1 MEKNYKY
8 SSNHG
13 FDLDVTIGKFAEQAN
28 GECYIRSGDTSLLV
42 TAVASEKPREGIDFF
57 PLICDFQEKLYAVGK
72 IPGGFLKREGKASD
86 EATLIS
92 RQMDRPLR
100 PLFPENYYND
110 VQVIATVLSMD
121 EDNKPDCLSTIG
133 ASIALGISDIP
144 FNGPVAAVSVGF
156 VDGNFIINPNEEQR
170 EKSLL
175 DLTVAGSK
183 DAINMVEAGA
193 NELTEDQML
202 EAMLLAHE
210 EIGHICEFTQLII
223 DEIGKEKNLVEVI
236 VPSELEEKIIAEFSE
251 DIKGSIRTTDKMER
265 GEAMF
270 NIEEAAKERFLEEYP
285 DSEDEIHR
293 VIDDIMKKEV
303 RRMISIDKI
312 RPDGREMKEIRPL
325 SAEVGTLPRVHGS
338 GLFKRGQTQVLSVVT
353 LGSTADVQIIDGLN
367 RKEIQKRYMHQY
379 NFPPFSVG
387 DVKPLRAPGRRE
399 IGHGHLA
406 ERALIPVLPDPS
418 EFPYTIRVVSE
429 VLSSNGSSSQAS
441 ICGSTLSLMDAGV
454 PIKKPVA
461 GIAMGLIK
469 EEDSISI
476 LTDIQGLEDHLGD
489 MDFKVAGTRDGITA
503 LQMDMKISGIT
514 REVLEESLDNA
525 KEARMQILD
534 LIDKTIESPREDIS
548 DFAPRLFTID
558 IDPEKVRDV
567 IGSGG
572 KTINKIIDETG
583 VTIETEDDGH
593 ITVASVDGESG
604 KRAIEMIKSIVTDP
618 KAGDVY
624 TGKVTRIMNFG
635 AFVEIAIG
643 KEGLL
648 HISQIDHKR
657 VEKVEDILNVGDEVT
672 VKVTEIDRQG
682 RINLSRKA
690 LLEKPEGSE
699 SDDKDDHRQRR
710 DNKRRNDKSEAWPA
724 DEDPRNLNN

>member
-1 MEKNYKY
+1 MVKNYKY
-8 SSNHG
+8 SSKNG
-13 FDLDVTIGKFAEQAN
+13 KDFEVTIGKFAEQAN
-28 GECYIRSGDTSLLV
+28 GECYIKSGDTSLLV

-110 VQVIATVLSMD
+110 VQIIATVLSMD
-121 EDNKPDCLSTIG
+121 EDHLPDPLTTIG

-144 FNGPVAAVSVGF
+144 FDGPVGACMVGK
-156 VDGNFIINPNEEQR
+156 VDGKLIINPSKEES
-170 EKSLL
+170 EKSDLN
-175 DLTVAGSK
+175 LTVAGK
-183 DAINMVEAGA
+183 KGAINMVEAGA
-193 NELTEDQML
+193 NELAEEDML
-202 EAMLLAHE
+202 EAMLFALD
-210 EIGHICEFTQLII
+210 EIGEISDFIQGII
-223 DEIGKEKNLVEVI
+223 DDIGKEKILVEEAI
-236 VPSELEEKIIAEFSE
+236 ESDLDRLISAEFEE
-251 DIKGSIRTTDKMER
+251 DIKNSIRTTDKTER
-265 GEAMF
+265 EDNIF
-270 NIEEAAKERFLEEYP
+270 RIEEEAKEKYLENYP
-285 DSEDEIHR
+285 ESEDEIHR
-293 VIDDIMKKEV
+293 RIDAIMKKEV

-312 RPDGREMKEIRPL
+312 RPDGRDLTEIRPL
-325 SAEVGTLPRVHGS
+325 SAEAGLLPRVHGS
-338 GLFKRGQTQVLSVVT
+338 GLFQRGQTQVLSVVT
-353 LGSTADVQIIDGLN
+353 LGSPADVQIIDGLN
-367 RKEIQKRYMHQY
+367 KEEIKKRYIHQY

-387 DVKPLRAPGRRE
+387 DIRPLRGPGRRE
-399 IGHGHLA
+399 IGHGRLA
-406 ERALIPVLPDPS
+406 ERALIPVLPEESD
-418 EFPYTIRVVSE
+418 FPYTIRVVSE

-469 EEDSISI
+469 EDDSISI

-503 LQMDMKISGIT
+503 LQMDMKISGISK
-514 REVLEESLDNA
+514 EVLEESLADA
-525 KEARMQILD
+525 HSARMRILD
-534 LIDKTIESPREDIS
+534 VIESAIDKPRDDIS
-548 DFAPRLFTID
+548 KYAPRLYTID

-572 KTINKIIDETG
+572 KNINRIIDATG
-583 VTIETEDDGH
+583 VKIETEDDGH
-593 ITVASVDGESG
+593 ITVSSDDGESG
-604 KRAIEMIKSIVTDP
+604 KKAIEMIKAIVTDP
-618 KAGDVY
+618 KPGDVY
-624 TGKVTRIMNFG
+624 TGKVVRIMNFG
-635 AFVEIAIG
+635 AFIEIAIG

-657 VEKVEDILNVGDEVT
+657 IDKVEDVLSVGDEVK

-690 LLEKPEGSE
+690 LLKKP
-699 SDDKDDHRQRR
+699 
-710 DNKRRNDKSEAWPA
+710 EAWPV
-724 DEDPRNLNN
+724 DESPYKENRRSKRNHD

>member
-1 MEKNYKY
+1 MVKTYKY
-8 SSNHG
+8 TSKLG
-13 FDLDVTIGKFAEQAN
+13 KDFEVTIGKFAEQAN
-28 GECYIRSGDTSLLV
+28 GECYIRSGDTSMLV

-72 IPGGFLKREGKASD
+72 IPGGFLRREGKSSD

-110 VQVIATVLSMD
+110 VQIIATVLSMD
-121 EDNKPDCLSTIG
+121 EDNLPDPLTTIG

-144 FNGPVAAVSVGF
+144 FDGPVGACMVGK
-156 VDGNFIINPNEEQR
+156 VGDKLIINPNKEER
-170 EKSLL
+170 EKSTLE
-175 DLTVAGSK
+175 LTVAGK
-183 DAINMVEAGA
+183 KGAINMVEAGA
-193 NELTEDQML
+193 NELSESDML
-202 EAMLLAHE
+202 EAMLLALE
-210 EIGHICEFTQLII
+210 EIGHISDFIQSII
-223 DEIGKEKNLVEVI
+223 DDIGKEKAEV
-236 VPSELEEKIIAEFSE
+236 SEIEETDLDRKISE
-251 DIKGSIRTTDKMER
+251 DFEQDIKDSIRTTDKTER
-265 GEAMF
+265 EDNIF
-270 NIEEAAKERFLEEYP
+270 RIEEEAKAKYLEEYP
-285 DSEDEIHR
+285 ESEDEIHR
-293 VIDDIMKKEV
+293 RIDNIMKKEV

-312 RPDGREMKEIRPL
+312 RPDGRDLTEIRPL
-325 SAEVGTLPRVHGS
+325 SAEAGLLPRVHGS

-353 LGSTADVQIIDGLN
+353 LGSPADVQIIDGLN
-367 RKEIQKRYMHQY
+367 REEITKRYMHQY
-379 NFPPFSVG
+379 NFPPFCVG
-387 DVKPLRAPGRRE
+387 DVRPLRGPGRRE
-399 IGHGHLA
+399 IGHGRLA
-406 ERALIPVLPDPS
+406 ERALVPVLPDES

-469 EEDSISI
+469 EDDSISI

-514 REVLEESLDNA
+514 REVLEKSLADA
-525 KEARMQILD
+525 HDARMRILD
-534 LIDKTIESPREDIS
+534 VIETAIKSPRADIS
-548 DFAPRLFTID
+548 DYAPRLYTID

-572 KTINKIIDETG
+572 KTINKIIDATG
-583 VTIETEDDGH
+583 VKIETEDDGH
-593 ITVASVDGESG
+593 ITVASDNGESG
-604 KRAIEMIKSIVTDP
+604 KKAIEMIKAIVTDP
-618 KAGDVY
+618 KPGDIY
-624 TGKVTRIMNFG
+624 TGKVVRIMNFG

-648 HISQIDHKR
+648 HISQIDHHR
-657 VEKVEDILNVGDEVT
+657 VEKVEDVLSVGDEVK

-690 LLEKPEGSE
+690 LLEKPE
-699 SDDKDDHRQRR
+699 
-710 DNKRRNDKSEAWPA
+710 AWPV
-724 DEDPRNLNN
+724 DESPYKKNKDK

>member
-1 MEKNYKY
+1 MVKTYKY
-8 SSNHG
+8 TSKLG
-13 FDLDVTIGKFAEQAN
+13 KDFEVTIGKFAEQAN
-28 GECYIRSGDTSLLV
+28 GECYIRSGDTSMLV

-72 IPGGFLKREGKASD
+72 IPGGFLRREGKSSD

-110 VQVIATVLSMD
+110 VQIIATVLSMD
-121 EDNKPDCLSTIG
+121 EDNLPDPLTTIG

-144 FNGPVAAVSVGF
+144 FDGPVGACMVGK
-156 VDGNFIINPNEEQR
+156 VGDKLIINPDKEER
-170 EKSLL
+170 EKSTLE
-175 DLTVAGSK
+175 LTVAGK
-183 DAINMVEAGA
+183 KGAINMVEAGA
-193 NELTEDQML
+193 NELSESDML
-202 EAMLLAHE
+202 EAMLLALE
-210 EIGHICEFTQLII
+210 EIGHISDFIQTII
-223 DEIGKEKNLVEVI
+223 DDIGKEKAEV
-236 VPSELEEKIIAEFSE
+236 SEIEETELDRLISKDFEQ
-251 DIKGSIRTTDKMER
+251 DIKDSIRTTDKTER
-265 GEAMF
+265 EDNIF
-270 NIEEAAKERFLEEYP
+270 RIEEEAKAKYLEEYP
-285 DSEDEIHR
+285 ESEDEIHR
-293 VIDDIMKKEV
+293 RIDNIMKKEV

-312 RPDGREMKEIRPL
+312 RPDGRDLTEIRPL
-325 SAEVGTLPRVHGS
+325 SAEAGLLPRVHGS

-353 LGSTADVQIIDGLN
+353 LGSPADVQIIDGLN
-367 RKEIQKRYMHQY
+367 REEITKRYMHQY
-379 NFPPFSVG
+379 NFPPFCVG
-387 DVKPLRAPGRRE
+387 DVRPLRGPGRRE
-399 IGHGHLA
+399 IGHGRLA
-406 ERALIPVLPDPS
+406 ERALVPVLPDES

-469 EEDSISI
+469 EDDSISI

-514 REVLEESLDNA
+514 REVLEKSLADA
-525 KEARMQILD
+525 HDARMRILGV
-534 LIDKTIESPREDIS
+534 IETAIKSPRADIS
-548 DFAPRLFTID
+548 DYAPRLYTID

-572 KTINKIIDETG
+572 KTINKIIDATG
-583 VTIETEDDGH
+583 VKIETEDDGH
-593 ITVASVDGESG
+593 ITVASDNGESG
-604 KRAIEMIKSIVTDP
+604 KKAIEMIKAIVTDP
-618 KAGDVY
+618 KPGDIY
-624 TGKVTRIMNFG
+624 TGKVVRIMNFG

-648 HISQIDHKR
+648 HISQIDHHR
-657 VEKVEDILNVGDEVT
+657 VGKVEDVLSVGDEVK

-690 LLEKPEGSE
+690 LLEKPE
-699 SDDKDDHRQRR
+699 
-710 DNKRRNDKSEAWPA
+710 AWPV
-724 DEDPRNLNN
+724 DESPYKKNKDK

>member
-8 SSNHG
+8 TSNHG
-13 FDLDVTIGKFAEQAN
+13 YELEVTIGKFAEQAN
-28 GECYIRSGDTSLLV
+28 GECYIKNGETSLLV

-86 EATLIS
+86 EGTLIS

-100 PLFPENYYND
+100 PLFPENYHND
-110 VQVIATVLSMD
+110 VQVIATVFSMD
-121 EDNKPDCLSTIG
+121 EDHKPDCLSTIG

-144 FNGPVAAVSVGF
+144 FAGPVAAVSVGY
-156 VDGNFIINPNEEQR
+156 VDGKLIVNPNEEER
-170 EKSLL
+170 KNSKL
-175 DLTVAGSK
+175 DLTVAGTA

-193 NELTEDQML
+193 NELTEEEML

-210 EIGHICEFTQLII
+210 EIGQICKFTQSII
-223 DEIGKEKNLVEVI
+223 DEIGKEKNVVEVKLT
-236 VPSELEEKIIAEFSE
+236 SELEEKIVEDYSD
-251 DIKGSIRTTDKMER
+251 DIKSSIRTTDKMER
-265 GEAMF
+265 GEAIF
-270 NIEEAAKERFLEEYP
+270 NIEEAAKEKYLEEYP
-285 DSEDEIHR
+285 ESEDEIHR
-293 VIDDIMKKEV
+293 VIDNIMKKEV

-312 RPDGREMKEIRPL
+312 RPDGRDLKEIRPL
-325 SAEVGTLPRVHGS
+325 SAEAGLIPRVHGS
-338 GLFKRGQTQVLSVVT
+338 GLFKRGQTQVLSITT
-353 LGSTADVQIIDGLN
+353 LGSPADVQIIDGLN
-367 RKEIQKRYMHQY
+367 REEIHKRYMHQY

-406 ERALIPVLPDPS
+406 ERALVPVLPEQSD
-418 EFPYTIRVVSE
+418 FPYTIRVVSE

-469 EEDSISI
+469 EEESISI

-503 LQMDMKISGIT
+503 LQMDMKISGIS
-514 REVLEESLDNA
+514 REILEESLQNA
-525 KEARMQILD
+525 KQARMQILD
-534 LIDKTIESPREDIS
+534 LIESTINSPREDIS
-548 DFAPRLFTID
+548 DYAPRLFTID

-583 VTIETEDDGH
+583 VSIETEDDGH
-593 ITVASVDGESG
+593 ITVAANDGTSG
-604 KRAIEMIKSIVTDP
+604 KKAIEMIRAIVTDP
-618 KAGDVY
+618 KVGDIY
-624 TGKVTRIMNFG
+624 TGKVTKIMNFG

-648 HISQIDHKR
+648 HISQIDHAR
-657 VEKVEDILNVGDEVT
+657 TDKVEDVLAVGDEVR
-672 VKVTEIDRQG
+672 VKITEIDRQG

-690 LLEKPEGSE
+690 LLEKSE
-699 SDDKDDHRQRR
+699 KEE
-710 DNKRRNDKSEAWPA
+710 NKRDANHKKEAWPS
-724 DEDPRNLNN
+724 DEDPRNK